1 MRIGYAGFQH
11 ESNSFS
17 HIPASLAKWEEAG
30 ILFGDEIRAEYETS
44 RATIAGYYGRYQ
56 DEADV
61 ELVPLVFARL
71 TPMGPMTVEA
81 TDHLFNLVLTQ
92 IKENGPWD
100 AILLPLHGAAVSDRY
115 LDADG
120 ELVKK
125 VRELVGPNVVIGT
138 TLDMHANVSHAI
150 VDYSDVVTTYQTNP
164 HIDTYEQAFI
174 CADIVLRQLRGEVK
188 PTSFLADPPL
198 LVNILR
204 QGTSDEPMA
213 TLLRKAEQESKRSR
227 VLYVGVVEGYPYADV
242 LKMGMTFI
250 CITDNDPALAKEVAN
265 SVAEVAW
272 NLRKELQGNATPID
286 TALIQASNA
295 TKFPIVLFDVG
306 DNVGAGTPGD
316 STFVLHAARKLG
328 ISGVT
333 QALCDPEVSARCHKL
348 GTGAVVT
355 AEVGGKA
362 DARHGEPFS
371 VTGKI
376 TALSSGRYEE
386 PKASHGGFRFYD
398 DGPSAAI
405 ETEDGFKIL
414 LTTLP
419 AGSSSLEQFRSVGID
434 PVKEKIMVVKG
445 VHHPRPAYEPIAA
458 EMIWLSTSGA
468 STADL
473 SNFTY
478 KHRRVPLYP
487 LESNTQWK
495 PQIS

>member
-11 ESNSFS
+11 ESNSFA
-17 HIPASLAKWEEAG
+17 HIPASLAKWKEAG
-30 ILFGDEIRAEYETS
+30 ILFGDEIRSEYETS

-56 DEADV
+56 DQTDV

-81 TDHLFNLVLTQ
+81 TDYLFDVILNQ

-100 AILLPLHGAAVSDRY
+100 AILLPLHGAAVSDKY

-125 VRELVGPNVVIGT
+125 VRELVGKKVVIGT
-138 TLDMHANVSHAI
+138 TLDMHANVSQTI

-164 HIDTYEQAFI
+164 HLDAYEQAFI
-174 CADIVLRQLRGEVK
+174 CADIVVRQLRGEVK
-188 PTSFLADPPL
+188 PTSFLATPPL

-213 TLLRKAEQESKRSR
+213 TLLRKAQAESKRQG

-242 LKMGMTFI
+242 PEMGMSFI
-250 CITDNDPALAKEVAN
+250 GITDNNPLLAKELAN
-265 SVAEVAW
+265 NVAEVAW
-272 NLRKELQGNATPID
+272 NLRKELQGEATEID
-286 TALIQASNA
+286 AALIQASHV
-295 TKFPIVLFDVG
+295 TKFPVVLFDVG

-316 STFVLHAARKLG
+316 STFVLHAARELG
-328 ISGVT
+328 IAGVT
-333 QALCDPEVSARCHKL
+333 QAVCDPEVSARCHTL
-348 GTGAVVT
+348 GVGALVI
-355 AEVGGKA
+355 ADVGGKA
-362 DARHGEPFS
+362 DSMYGRPFS
-371 VTGKI
+371 IMGKI
-376 TALSSGRYEE
+376 TALTNGQYEE
-386 PKASHGGFRFYD
+386 PKPSHGGFRFYD
-398 DGPSAAI
+398 DGLSAVI

-419 AGSSSLEQFRSVGID
+419 AGSSSLEQFRSAGID

-458 EMIWLSTSGA
+458 EMVWLSTAGA

-478 KHRRVPLYP
+478 KHRRTPIYP
-487 LESNTQWK
+487 LELDTDWK
-495 PQIS
+495 PQ